1 MLPSTRAFCA
11 NSVLVRELLPF
22 LLSVVQPVLR
32 PINTQLYSA
41 KEKAD
46 LKNLVNIH
54 IAYNI
59 SYQQERNMEGQ
70 VWQFNGHI
78 KKFSNQI
85 NSILNCI
92 SYSCNSWVCGRG
104 VATPPLQIFVHAT

>member
-1 MLPSTRAFCA
+1 MQRKFIWFLILETITNEMLPSTRAFCA

-59 SYQQERNMEGQ
+59 SYQQERTMEGQ
-70 VWQFNGHI
+70 VSWFTSQI
-78 KKFSNQI
+78 ETRTKESIELQQKKLTETKI
-85 NSILNCI
+85 D
-92 SYSCNSWVCGRG
+92 
-104 VATPPLQIFVHAT
+104 A